1 MVILP
6 QCAPSLQ
13 SPLLIKDF
21 RAPTSLLSSTG
32 MHSTTQLTQVTVS
45 IQPIYQAPRSAS
57 SLLTHRLRTDPIYG
71 PRNTGPIMGNCLR
84 NPKTTGKKS
93 PKRLINPNT
102 STDIPINGRFTKIN
116 ITPPKNNNV
125 PRIFCFL
132 AKKWYVF
139 FGPIIKGNPEINR
152 ISLSGTNVL
161 GGRYVSD
168 RE

>member
-1 MVILP
+1 MTWLFYHTVRTLIQVP
-6 QCAPSLQ
+6 PPS
-13 SPLLIKDF
+13 SIKDF
-21 RAPTSLLSSTG
+21 RTPTSLLSSIG

-45 IQPIYQAPRSAS
+45 IQPTYQVPRLT
-57 SLLTHRLRTDPIYG
+57 SLLTLGVRTGPIYR
-71 PRNTGPIMGNCLR
+71 PRNTGPITGNCLR
-84 NPKTTGKKS
+84 NPNTTGKKS

-102 STDIPINGRFTKIN
+102 STEIPINGRLKKIN

-152 ISLSGTNVL
+152 IS
-161 GGRYVSD
+161 Y
-168 RE
+168 